1 VEDLCCCG
9 AGGGSERIA
18 KAHKLKQEQGQQDR
32 GACGSYC
39 ALPIGRTLA
48 FFDMDIVTDIGA
60 HQGCTQLCLNEGDLQ
75 IYRRPGGD
83 VDNPNE
89 VFIVR
94 DVPEVFNT
102 FDDLSYQLSL
112 MDLSHFRQSAMEERA

>member
-1 VEDLCCCG
+1 MSLDARAPEFCTC
-9 AGGGSERIA
+9 
-18 KAHKLKQEQGQQDR
+18 AHT
-32 GACGSYC
+32 
-39 ALPIGRTLA
+39 P
-48 FFDMDIVTDIGA
+48 GA

-102 FDDLSYQLSL
+102 FDGLSV
-112 MDLSHFRQSAMEERA
+112 